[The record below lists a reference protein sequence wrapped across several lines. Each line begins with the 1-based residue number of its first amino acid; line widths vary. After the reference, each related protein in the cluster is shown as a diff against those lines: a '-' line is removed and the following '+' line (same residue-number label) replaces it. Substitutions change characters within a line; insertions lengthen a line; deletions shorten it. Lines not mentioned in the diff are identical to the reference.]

1 MNENENK
8 NQIKDFYSVPYYT
21 ENGCL
26 CYLPVG
32 RQDAQGIMLCN
43 FAPRIVSEI
52 IVDDGAEVTR
62 KYRISGTDAYGNE
75 ISPVEIPAGEL
86 EKMSWIA
93 NNLDASCDLCVVS
106 QVEKHVRCAIKTTA
120 RFADKR
126 YIFSHTGWK
135 KIGGEWHYLLPG
147 DKTYQVELKGK
158 QRNYYGAEG
167 MSREDAEDLVKLLSG
182 GMMPD
187 EVLLPCLAT
196 VFLSPLN
203 EFLRQIGHE
212 PKYLLTLIGRTG
224 SMKST
229 VAALMLSFFGNFSAT
244 DLPMS
249 FRDTA
254 NSIVHNAFTL
264 KDVLTCVDDYHPT
277 ARSDASQMK
286 ATMQTL
292 ARGYGDRAARNRLG
306 SDITLREPRP
316 PQGNVIVTAEF
327 APDIGES
334 GTARLFCVEMKPG
347 SICLPLLTEVQE
359 QALDGCFVRCMGA
372 FIRYIKERHLKDG
385 QEQSLL
391 ERLKMNFSELRSH
404 WRNELKEKSIPFHD
418 RLPDTLAC
426 LEVGF
431 LFLTDFLCAKDI
443 TDERDATELQN
454 RLHTVLLHLSAKQS
468 ESVEADRPTH
478 IFLRKLYSLIECGQ
492 VCLIPASSRL
502 ETLPKNY
509 IGYEDETYYYLMLDA
524 SHKAVKR
531 LCGEQDEG
539 FAISAKSLSKA
550 LADEGLIE
558 QDESGT
564 NTKTMRFGGRLKRV
578 MLLRKDK
585 ANKLVSV

>member
-1 MNENENK
+1 MNENK
-8 NQIKDFYSVPYYT
+8 NQIKDFYSAPYYT

-26 CYLPVG
+26 WYLPVG
-32 RQDAQGIMLCN
+32 RQDSPGIMLCN
-43 FAPRIVSEI
+43 FAPRIVREV
-52 IVDDGAEVTR
+52 IVDDGAEKTR
-62 KYRISGTDAYGNE
+62 RYLIGGTDANGNNFT
-75 ISPVEIPAGEL
+75 PVKVPAGEL

-106 QVEKHVRCAIKTTA
+106 QVEKHVRCAIKSTA
-120 RFADKR
+120 RFAEKQ

-135 KIGGEWHYLLPG
+135 KIDGAWQYLLPG
-147 DKTYQVELKGK
+147 DERYRVELKGK
-158 QRNYYGAEG
+158 QRNYRGADTCT
-167 MSREDAEDLVKLLSG
+167 EDDLRKLFCFLRSDL
-182 GMMPD
+182 MPD
-187 EVLLPCLAT
+187 EIILPCIAL

-212 PKYLLTLIGRTG
+212 PKFLLTLIGRTG

-254 NSIVHNAFTL
+254 NSIVHNAFAL

-277 ARSDASQMK
+277 ARAEAGRMK
-286 ATMQTL
+286 ETMQIL
-292 ARGYGDRAARNRLG
+292 ARGYGDRTARNRLG

-385 QEQSLL
+385 QEQSSL

-454 RLHTVLLHLSAKQS
+454 RLHIVLLHLSAKQS

-492 VCLIPASSRL
+492 VCLLPASSRL

-509 IGYEDETYYYLMLDA
+509 IGYEDETYYYLLLDV

-539 FAISAKSLSKA
+539 FAISAKSLAKA

-558 QDESGT
+558 PGDNGT
-564 NTKTMRFGGRLKRV
+564 NTRTMRFGGRLKRV
-578 MLLRKDK
+578 MLLRKEK

>member
-1 MNENENK
+1 MNENQ
-8 NQIKDFYSVPYYT
+8 NQIKDFYSAPYYT

-26 CYLPVG
+26 WYLPVG
-32 RQDAQGIMLCN
+32 RQDSPGIMLCN
-43 FAPRIVSEI
+43 FAPRIVREV
-52 IVDDGAEVTR
+52 IVDDGAEKTR
-62 KYRISGTDAYGNE
+62 RYLIGGTDANGNNFT
-75 ISPVEIPAGEL
+75 PVEVPAGEL

-167 MSREDAEDLVKLLSG
+167 FVKEDAEELVKLLSCS
-182 GMMPD
+182 MMPD

-212 PKYLLTLIGRTG
+212 PKFLLTLIGRTG

-254 NSIVHNAFTL
+254 NSILHNAFAL

-286 ATMQTL
+286 AAMQTL

-334 GTARLFCVEMKPG
+334 GTARLFCIEMKPG
-347 SICLPLLTEVQE
+347 GINLPLLTEAQDK
-359 QALDGCFVRCMGA
+359 ALEGKYAACMRGYTDMVKFFA
-372 FIRYIKERHLKDG
+372 DKGEVCGILK
-385 QEQSLL
+385 SKFMTYRSKWR
-391 ERLKMNFSELRSH
+391 ERLRE
-404 WRNELKEKSIPFHD
+404 NEIQFHD

-426 LEVGF
+426 LEIGF
-431 LFLTDFLCAKDI
+431 SFMEIFLSAETDFGEEDI
-443 TDERDATELQN
+443 AVLNARFES
-454 RLHTVLLHLSAKQS
+454 VLLRLAARQC
-468 ESVEADRPTH
+468 ESVEQDRPTH

-492 VCLIPASSRL
+492 VCPIPASSRL

-509 IGYEDETYYYLMLDA
+509 IGYEDETYYYLLLDV

-539 FAISAKSLSKA
+539 FAISAKSLAKA

-558 QDESGT
+558 PGDNGT
-564 NTKTMRFGGRLKRV
+564 NTRTMRFGGRLKRV

>member
-1 MNENENK
+1 MNE
-8 NQIKDFYSVPYYT
+8 NQIKDFYSAPYYT

-32 RQDAQGIMLCN
+32 RQDSPGIMLCN
-43 FAPRIVSEI
+43 FAPRIVREV
-52 IVDDGAEVTR
+52 IVDDGAEKTR
-62 KYRISGTDAYGNE
+62 RYLIGGTDANGNE

-86 EKMSWIA
+86 EKMAWIA
-93 NNLDASCDLCVVS
+93 NCLDASCDLCVVS

-167 MSREDAEDLVKLLSG
+167 MSREDAEDIVKLLSCSL
-182 GMMPD
+182 MPD

-212 PKYLLTLIGRTG
+212 PKFLLTLIGRTG

-254 NSIVHNAFTL
+254 NSIVHNAFAL

-334 GTARLFCVEMKPG
+334 GTARLFCIEMKPG
-347 SICLPLLTEVQE
+347 GINLPLLTEAQDK
-359 QALDGCFVRCMGA
+359 ALEGKYAACMRGYTDMVKYFA
-372 FIRYIKERHLKDG
+372 DKGEVCGILK
-385 QEQSLL
+385 SKFMTYRSKWR
-391 ERLKMNFSELRSH
+391 ERLRE
-404 WRNELKEKSIPFHD
+404 NEIQFHD

-426 LEVGF
+426 LEIGF
-431 LFLTDFLCAKDI
+431 SFMEIFLSAEAHMDEKGI
-443 TDERDATELQN
+443 TALNERFEN
-454 RLHTVLLHLSAKQS
+454 VLLYLAARQS
-468 ESVEADRPTH
+468 ESIEQDRSTH
-478 IFLRKLYSLIECGQ
+478 IFLRKLYSLIECGN
-492 VCLIPASSRL
+492 VCLLPATGRTEIP
-502 ETLPKNY
+502 PKNY

-539 FAISAKSLSKA
+539 FAISAKSLAKA

-558 QDESGT
+558 PGDNGT
-564 NTKTMRFGGRLKRV
+564 NTRTMRFGGRLKRV
-578 MLLRKDK
+578 MLLHKEK

>member
-1 MNENENK
+1 MDQEKQTGN
-8 NQIKDFYSVPYYT
+8 YYTPPYCT

-26 CYLPVG
+26 CYRPPE

-62 KYRISGTDAYGNE
+62 KYRIGGTDAYGNE

-86 EKMSWIA
+86 EKMAWIA
-93 NNLDASCDLCVVS
+93 NCLDASCDLCVVS

-167 MSREDAEDLVKLLSG
+167 MSREDAEDIVKLLSCSL
-182 GMMPD
+182 MPD

-212 PKYLLTLIGRTG
+212 PKFLLTLIGRTG

-254 NSIVHNAFTL
+254 NSIVHNAFAL

-334 GTARLFCVEMKPG
+334 GTARLFCIEMKPG
-347 SICLPLLTEVQE
+347 GINLPLLTEAQDK
-359 QALDGCFVRCMGA
+359 ALEGKYAACMRGYTDMVKYFA
-372 FIRYIKERHLKDG
+372 DKGEVCGILK
-385 QEQSLL
+385 SKFMTYRSKWR
-391 ERLKMNFSELRSH
+391 ERLRE
-404 WRNELKEKSIPFHD
+404 NEIQFHD

-426 LEVGF
+426 LEIGF
-431 LFLTDFLCAKDI
+431 SFMEIFLSAEAHMDEKGI
-443 TDERDATELQN
+443 TALNERFEN
-454 RLHTVLLHLSAKQS
+454 VLLYLAARQS
-468 ESVEADRPTH
+468 ESIEQDRPTH

-509 IGYEDETYYYLMLDA
+509 IGYEDETYYYLLLDV

-539 FAISAKSLSKA
+539 FAISAKSLAKA
-550 LADEGLIE
+550 LVDEGLIE

-585 ANKLVSV
+585 ANKLISV

>member
-1 MNENENK
+1 MNENK
-8 NQIKDFYSVPYYT
+8 NQIKDFYSAPYYT

-32 RQDAQGIMLCN
+32 RQDSPGIMLCN
-43 FAPRIVSEI
+43 FVPRIVREV
-52 IVDDGAEVTR
+52 IVDDGAEKTR
-62 KYRISGTDAYGNE
+62 RYLIGGTDANGNNFT
-75 ISPVEIPAGEL
+75 PVEVPAGEL

-106 QVEKHVRCAIKTTA
+106 QVERHVRCAIKTTA
-120 RFADKR
+120 RFAEKQ

-135 KIGGEWHYLLPG
+135 RIDSAWQYLLPG
-147 DKTYQVELKGK
+147 DERYRVELKGK
-158 QRNYYGAEG
+158 QRNYRGADTCT
-167 MSREDAEDLVKLLSG
+167 EDDLRKLFCFLRSDL
-182 GMMPD
+182 MPD
-187 EVLLPCLAT
+187 EIILPCIALI
-196 VFLSPLN
+196 FLSPLN

-212 PKYLLTLIGRTG
+212 PKFLLTLIGRTG

-254 NSIVHNAFTL
+254 NSIIYNAFAL

-277 ARSDASQMK
+277 ARAEAGRMRE
-286 ATMQTL
+286 TMQIL
-292 ARGYGDRAARNRLG
+292 ARGYGDRTARNRLG

-327 APDIGES
+327 APNIGES

-418 RLPDTLAC
+418 RFPDTLAC

-454 RLHTVLLHLSAKQS
+454 RLHIVLLHLSAKQS

-478 IFLRKLYSLIECGQ
+478 IFLRKLYSLIECGN
-492 VCLIPASSRL
+492 VCLLPATGRTEIP
-502 ETLPKNY
+502 PKNY
-509 IGYEDETYYYLMLDA
+509 IGYEDENYYYLMLDA

-539 FAISAKSLSKA
+539 FAISAKSLAKA

-558 QDESGT
+558 PGDNGT
-564 NTKTMRFGGRLKRV
+564 NTRTMRFGGRLKRV
-578 MLLRKDK
+578 MLLRKEK

>member
-32 RQDAQGIMLCN
+32 RQDSPGSMLCN
-43 FAPRIVSEI
+43 FAPRIVREV
-52 IVDDGAEVTR
+52 IVDDGAEKTR
-62 KYRISGTDAYGNE
+62 RYLIGGTDANGNNFT
-75 ISPVEIPAGEL
+75 PVEVPAGEL

-93 NNLDASCDLCVVS
+93 NCLDASCDLCVVS

-167 MSREDAEDLVKLLSG
+167 FVKEDAEELIKLLSCS
-182 GMMPD
+182 MMPD

-254 NSIVHNAFTL
+254 NSIVHNAFAL

-286 ATMQTL
+286 AAMQTL

-334 GTARLFCVEMKPG
+334 GTARLFYIEMKPG
-347 SICLPLLTEVQE
+347 GVNLPLLTEAQDK
-359 QALDGCFVRCMGA
+359 ALEGKYAACMRGYTDMVKFFA
-372 FIRYIKERHLKDG
+372 DKGEVCGILK
-385 QEQSLL
+385 SKFMTYRSKWR
-391 ERLKMNFSELRSH
+391 ERLRE
-404 WRNELKEKSIPFHD
+404 NEIQFHE

-426 LEVGF
+426 LEIGF
-431 LFLTDFLCAKDI
+431 SFMEIFLSAEAHM
-443 TDERDATELQN
+443 DEKGI
-454 RLHTVLLHLSAKQS
+454 TVLNERFENVLLYLAARQS
-468 ESVEADRPTH
+468 ESIEQDRPTH

-539 FAISAKSLSKA
+539 FAISAKSLAKA

-558 QDESGT
+558 PGDNGT
-564 NTKTMRFGGRLKRV
+564 NTRTMRFGGRLKRV
-578 MLLRKDK
+578 MLLRKEK

>member
-1 MNENENK
+1 
-8 NQIKDFYSVPYYT
+8 
-21 ENGCL
+21 
-26 CYLPVG
+26 
-32 RQDAQGIMLCN
+32 
-43 FAPRIVSEI
+43 
-52 IVDDGAEVTR
+52 
-62 KYRISGTDAYGNE
+62 
-75 ISPVEIPAGEL
+75 
-86 EKMSWIA
+86 
-93 NNLDASCDLCVVS
+93 
-106 QVEKHVRCAIKTTA
+106 
-120 RFADKR
+120 
-126 YIFSHTGWK
+126 
-135 KIGGEWHYLLPG
+135 
-147 DKTYQVELKGK
+147 
-158 QRNYYGAEG
+158 
-167 MSREDAEDLVKLLSG
+167 
-182 GMMPD
+182 
-187 EVLLPCLAT
+187 
-196 VFLSPLN
+196 
-203 EFLRQIGHE
+203 
-212 PKYLLTLIGRTG
+212 
-224 SMKST
+224 MKST

-254 NSIVHNAFTL
+254 NSIVHNAFAL

-277 ARSDASQMK
+277 ARAEAGRMRE
-286 ATMQTL
+286 TMQIL
-292 ARGYGDRAARNRLG
+292 ARGYGDRTARNRLG

-454 RLHTVLLHLSAKQS
+454 RLHIVLLHLSAKQS

-478 IFLRKLYSLIECGQ
+478 IFLRKLYSLIECGN
-492 VCLIPASSRL
+492 VFLLPATGRTEIP
-502 ETLPKNY
+502 PKNY
-509 IGYEDETYYYLMLDA
+509 IGYEDENYYYLMLDA

-539 FAISAKSLSKA
+539 FAISAKSLAKA

-558 QDESGT
+558 PGDNGT
-564 NTKTMRFGGRLKRV
+564 NTRTMRFGGRLKRV
-578 MLLRKDK
+578 MLLHKEK

>member
-1 MNENENK
+1 MNENK
-8 NQIKDFYSVPYYT
+8 NQLKDFYSAPYYT

-32 RQDAQGIMLCN
+32 RQDLPGIMLCN
-43 FAPRIVSEI
+43 FAPRIVREV
-52 IVDDGAEVTR
+52 IVDDGAEKTR
-62 KYRISGTDAYGNE
+62 RYLIGGTDANGNNFT
-75 ISPVEIPAGEL
+75 PVEVPAGEL

-106 QVEKHVRCAIKTTA
+106 QVEKHVRCAIKSTA
-120 RFADKR
+120 RFAEKQ

-135 KIGGEWHYLLPG
+135 KIDGAWQYLLPG
-147 DKTYQVELKGK
+147 DETYRVEMKGK
-158 QRNYYGAEG
+158 QRNYRGTDTCT
-167 MSREDAEDLVKLLSG
+167 EDDLRKLFCFLRSNL
-182 GMMPD
+182 MPD
-187 EVLLPCLAT
+187 EIILPCIAL

-212 PKYLLTLIGRTG
+212 PKFLLTLIGRTG

-254 NSIVHNAFTL
+254 NSIVHNAFAL

-277 ARSDASQMK
+277 AK
-286 ATMQTL
+286 AEAGRMRETMQIL

-334 GTARLFCVEMKPG
+334 GTARLFCIEMKPG
-347 SICLPLLTEVQE
+347 GINLPLLTEAQDK
-359 QALDGCFVRCMGA
+359 ALEGKYAACMRGYTDMVKFFA
-372 FIRYIKERHLKDG
+372 DKGEVCGILK
-385 QEQSLL
+385 SKFMTYRSKWR
-391 ERLKMNFSELRSH
+391 ERLRE
-404 WRNELKEKSIPFHD
+404 NEIQFHD

-426 LEVGF
+426 LEIGF
-431 LFLTDFLCAKDI
+431 SFMEIFLSAETDFGEEDI
-443 TDERDATELQN
+443 AVLNARFES
-454 RLHTVLLHLSAKQS
+454 VLLRLAARQC
-468 ESVEADRPTH
+468 ESVEQDRPTH

-509 IGYEDETYYYLMLDA
+509 IGYEDETYYYLLLDV

-539 FAISAKSLSKA
+539 FAISAKSLAKA
-550 LADEGLIE
+550 LVDEGLIE

>member
-1 MNENENK
+1 MNENK
-8 NQIKDFYSVPYYT
+8 NQIKDFYSAPYYT

-26 CYLPVG
+26 WYLPVG
-32 RQDAQGIMLCN
+32 RQDSPGIMLCN
-43 FAPRIVSEI
+43 FAPRIVREV
-52 IVDDGAEVTR
+52 IVDDGAEKTR
-62 KYRISGTDAYGNE
+62 RYLIGGTDANGNE

-86 EKMSWIA
+86 EKMAWIA
-93 NNLDASCDLCVVS
+93 NCLDASCDLCVVS

-167 MSREDAEDLVKLLSG
+167 FVKEDAEELVKLLSCS
-182 GMMPD
+182 MMPD

-254 NSIVHNAFTL
+254 NSIVHNAFAL

-286 ATMQTL
+286 AAMQTL

-334 GTARLFCVEMKPG
+334 GTARLFCIEMKPG
-347 SICLPLLTEVQE
+347 GINLPLLTEAQDKAIE
-359 QALDGCFVRCMGA
+359 GKYAACMRGYTDMVKFFA
-372 FIRYIKERHLKDG
+372 DKGEVCGILK
-385 QEQSLL
+385 SKFMTYRSKWR
-391 ERLKMNFSELRSH
+391 ERLRE
-404 WRNELKEKSIPFHD
+404 NEIQFHD

-426 LEVGF
+426 LEIGF
-431 LFLTDFLCAKDI
+431 SFMEIFLSAEAHMDEKGI
-443 TDERDATELQN
+443 TALNERFEN
-454 RLHTVLLHLSAKQS
+454 VLLYLAARQS
-468 ESVEADRPTH
+468 ESIEQDRPTH

-509 IGYEDETYYYLMLDA
+509 IGYEDETYYYLLLDV

-539 FAISAKSLSKA
+539 FAISAKSLAKA

-558 QDESGT
+558 PGDNGT
-564 NTKTMRFGGRLKRV
+564 NTRTMRFGGRLKRV

-585 ANKLVSV
+585 ANKLISV

>member
-1 MNENENK
+1 MNENQ
-8 NQIKDFYSVPYYT
+8 NQIKDFYSAPYYT

-32 RQDAQGIMLCN
+32 RQDSPGIMLCN
-43 FAPRIVSEI
+43 FAPRIVCEV
-52 IVDDGAEVTR
+52 IVDDGAEKTR
-62 KYRISGTDAYGNE
+62 RYLIGGTDANGNNFT
-75 ISPVEIPAGEL
+75 PVEVPAGEL

-106 QVEKHVRCAIKTTA
+106 QVEKHVRCAIKSTA
-120 RFADKR
+120 RFAEKQ

-135 KIGGEWHYLLPG
+135 KVDGAWQYLLPG
-147 DKTYQVELKGK
+147 DERYRVELKGK
-158 QRNYYGAEG
+158 QRNYRGADTCT
-167 MSREDAEDLVKLLSG
+167 EDDLRKLFCFLRSDL
-182 GMMPD
+182 MPD
-187 EVLLPCLAT
+187 EIILPCIAL

-212 PKYLLTLIGRTG
+212 PKFLLTLIGRTG

-254 NSIVHNAFTL
+254 NSIVHNAFVL

-277 ARSDASQMK
+277 ARAEAGRMRE
-286 ATMQTL
+286 TMQIL

-334 GTARLFCVEMKPG
+334 GTARLFCIEMKPG
-347 SICLPLLTEVQE
+347 GINLPLLTEAQDK
-359 QALDGCFVRCMGA
+359 A
-372 FIRYIKERHLKDG
+372 
-385 QEQSLL
+385 L
-391 ERLKMNFSELRSH
+391 ERKYAACMRGYTDMLKFFADKGEICGILKSKFMTYRSKWRERLRE
-404 WRNELKEKSIPFHD
+404 NEIQFHD

-426 LEVGF
+426 LEIGF
-431 LFLTDFLCAKDI
+431 SFMEIFLSAETDFGEEDI
-443 TDERDATELQN
+443 AVLNARFES
-454 RLHTVLLHLSAKQS
+454 VLLRLAARQC
-468 ESVEADRPTH
+468 ESVEQDRPTH

-502 ETLPKNY
+502 ETLPKDY
-509 IGYEDETYYYLMLDA
+509 IGYEDETYYYLLLDV

-539 FAISAKSLSKA
+539 FAISAKSLAKA
-550 LADEGLIE
+550 LVDEGLIE
-558 QDESGT
+558 PGDNGT
-564 NTKTMRFGGRLKRV
+564 NTRTMRFGGRLKRV
-578 MLLRKDK
+578 MLLHKEK
-585 ANKLVSV
+585 ANKLISV

>member
-1 MNENENK
+1 MNENK
-8 NQIKDFYSVPYYT
+8 NQIKDFYSAPYYT

-32 RQDAQGIMLCN
+32 RQDSPGIMLCN
-43 FAPRIVSEI
+43 FAPRIVREV
-52 IVDDGAEVTR
+52 IVDDGAEKTR
-62 KYRISGTDAYGNE
+62 RYLIGGTDANGNNFT
-75 ISPVEIPAGEL
+75 PVEVPAGEL

-196 VFLSPLN
+196 AFLSPLN

-334 GTARLFCVEMKPG
+334 GTARLFCIEMKPG
-347 SICLPLLTEVQE
+347 GINLPLLTEAQDK
-359 QALDGCFVRCMGA
+359 ALEGKYAACMRGYTDMVKYFA
-372 FIRYIKERHLKDG
+372 DKGEVCGILK
-385 QEQSLL
+385 SKFMTYRSKWR
-391 ERLKMNFSELRSH
+391 ERLRE
-404 WRNELKEKSIPFHD
+404 NEIQFHD

-426 LEVGF
+426 LEIGF
-431 LFLTDFLCAKDI
+431 SFMEIFLSAEAHMDEKGI
-443 TDERDATELQN
+443 TALNERFEN
-454 RLHTVLLHLSAKQS
+454 VLLYLAARQS
-468 ESVEADRPTH
+468 ESIEQDRPTH
-478 IFLRKLYSLIECGQ
+478 IFLRKLYSLIECGN
-492 VCLIPASSRL
+492 VCLLPATGRTEIP
-502 ETLPKNY
+502 PKNY

-539 FAISAKSLSKA
+539 FAISAKSLAKA

-558 QDESGT
+558 PGDNGT
-564 NTKTMRFGGRLKRV
+564 NTRTMRFGGRLKRV
-578 MLLRKDK
+578 MLLHKEK

>member
-1 MNENENK
+1 MNENK
-8 NQIKDFYSVPYYT
+8 NQLKDFYSAPYYT

-32 RQDAQGIMLCN
+32 RQDSPGIMLCN
-43 FAPRIVSEI
+43 FAPRIVCEV
-52 IVDDGAEVTR
+52 IVDDGTEKTR
-62 KYRISGTDAYGNE
+62 RYLIGGTDANGNNFM
-75 ISPVEIPAGEL
+75 PVEVPAGEL

-277 ARSDASQMK
+277 AMSDASQMK

-347 SICLPLLTEVQE
+347 SIRLPLLTEVQE
-359 QALDGCFVRCMGA
+359 QALDGCFVRCMGT
-372 FIRYIKERHLKDG
+372 FIRYIKERYLKDG

-391 ERLKMNFSELRSH
+391 KRLKMNFSELRSH
-404 WRNELKEKSIPFHD
+404 WRTELKETSIPFHD

-478 IFLRKLYSLIECGQ
+478 IFLRKLYSLIECGN
-492 VCLIPASSRL
+492 VCLLPATGRTEIP
-502 ETLPKNY
+502 PKNY
-509 IGYEDETYYYLMLDA
+509 IGYEDETYYYLMLDT

-539 FAISAKSLSKA
+539 FAISAKSLAKA
-550 LADEGLIE
+550 LADEDLIE
-558 QDESGT
+558 SGDNGT
-564 NTKTMRFGGRLKRV
+564 NTRTMRFGGRLKRV
-578 MLLRKDK
+578 MLLRKEK

>member
-32 RQDAQGIMLCN
+32 RQDSPGIMLCN
-43 FAPRIVSEI
+43 FAPRIVREV
-52 IVDDGAEVTR
+52 IVDDGAEKTR
-62 KYRISGTDAYGNE
+62 RYLIGGTDANGNNFT
-75 ISPVEIPAGEL
+75 PVEVPAGEL

-93 NNLDASCDLCVVS
+93 NCLDASCDLCVVS

-120 RFADKR
+120 RYADKR

-167 MSREDAEDLVKLLSG
+167 FVKEDAEELVKLLSC

-187 EVLLPCLAT
+187 EVLLSCLAT

-203 EFLRQIGHE
+203 EFLRQIEHE

-254 NSIVHNAFTL
+254 NSIVHNAFAL

-286 ATMQTL
+286 AAMQTL

-306 SDITLREPRP
+306 SDITLRQPRP

-334 GTARLFCVEMKPG
+334 GTARLFCIEMKPG
-347 SICLPLLTEVQE
+347 GINLPLLTEAQDK
-359 QALDGCFVRCMGA
+359 ALEGKYAVCMRG
-372 FIRYIKERHLKDG
+372 YTDMLKFFADKG
-385 QEQSLL
+385 EICGILKSKFMTYRSKWR
-391 ERLKMNFSELRSH
+391 ERLRE
-404 WRNELKEKSIPFHD
+404 NEIQFHD

-426 LEVGF
+426 LEIGF
-431 LFLTDFLCAKDI
+431 SFMEIFLSAETDFGEEDI
-443 TDERDATELQN
+443 AVLNARFES
-454 RLHTVLLHLSAKQS
+454 VLLRLAARQC
-468 ESVEADRPTH
+468 ESVEQDRPTH

-509 IGYEDETYYYLMLDA
+509 IGYEDETYYYLLLDV

-539 FAISAKSLSKA
+539 FAISAKSLAKA
-550 LADEGLIE
+550 LVDEGLIE

-585 ANKLVSV
+585 ANKLISV

>member
-1 MNENENK
+1 MNE
-8 NQIKDFYSVPYYT
+8 NQIKDFYSAPYYT

-32 RQDAQGIMLCN
+32 RQDSPGIMLCN
-43 FAPRIVSEI
+43 FAPRIVREV
-52 IVDDGAEVTR
+52 IVDDGAEKTR
-62 KYRISGTDAYGNE
+62 RYLIGGTDANGNE

-86 EKMSWIA
+86 EKMAWIA
-93 NNLDASCDLCVVS
+93 NCLDASCDLCVVS

-167 MSREDAEDLVKLLSG
+167 MSREDAEDIVKLLSCSL
-182 GMMPD
+182 MPD

-212 PKYLLTLIGRTG
+212 PKFLLTLIGRTG

-254 NSIVHNAFTL
+254 NSIVHNAFAL

-334 GTARLFCVEMKPG
+334 GTARLFCIEMKPG
-347 SICLPLLTEVQE
+347 GINLPLLTEAQDK
-359 QALDGCFVRCMGA
+359 ALEGKYAACMRGYTDMVKYFA
-372 FIRYIKERHLKDG
+372 DKGEVCGILK
-385 QEQSLL
+385 SKFMTYRSKWR
-391 ERLKMNFSELRSH
+391 ERLRE
-404 WRNELKEKSIPFHD
+404 NEIQFHD

-426 LEVGF
+426 LEIGF
-431 LFLTDFLCAKDI
+431 SFMEIFLSAEAHM
-443 TDERDATELQN
+443 DEKGI
-454 RLHTVLLHLSAKQS
+454 TVLNERFENVLLYLAARQS
-468 ESVEADRPTH
+468 ESIEQDRPTH
-478 IFLRKLYSLIECGQ
+478 IFLRKLYSLIECGN
-492 VCLIPASSRL
+492 VCLLPATGRTEIP
-502 ETLPKNY
+502 PKNY

-539 FAISAKSLSKA
+539 FAISAKSLAKA

-558 QDESGT
+558 PGDNGT
-564 NTKTMRFGGRLKRV
+564 NTRTMRFGGRLKRV
-578 MLLRKDK
+578 MLLHKEK

>member
-1 MNENENK
+1 M
-8 NQIKDFYSVPYYT
+8 T
-21 ENGCL
+21 
-26 CYLPVG
+26 
-32 RQDAQGIMLCN
+32 
-43 FAPRIVSEI
+43 
-52 IVDDGAEVTR
+52 
-62 KYRISGTDAYGNE
+62 
-75 ISPVEIPAGEL
+75 AG
-86 EKMSWIA
+86 
-93 NNLDASCDLCVVS
+93 
-106 QVEKHVRCAIKTTA
+106 Q
-120 RFADKR
+120 
-126 YIFSHTGWK
+126 
-135 KIGGEWHYLLPG
+135 
-147 DKTYQVELKGK
+147 
-158 QRNYYGAEG
+158 
-167 MSREDAEDLVKLLSG
+167 
-182 GMMPD
+182 
-187 EVLLPCLAT
+187 T
-196 VFLSPLN
+196 V
-203 EFLRQIGHE
+203 
-212 PKYLLTLIGRTG
+212 
-224 SMKST
+224 
-229 VAALMLSFFGNFSAT
+229 
-244 DLPMS
+244 
-249 FRDTA
+249 
-254 NSIVHNAFTL
+254 
-264 KDVLTCVDDYHPT
+264 
-277 ARSDASQMK
+277 
-286 ATMQTL
+286 L

-306 SDITLREPRP
+306 SDITLRQPRP

-404 WRNELKEKSIPFHD
+404 WRTELKETSIPFHD

-426 LEVGF
+426 REVGF

-454 RLHTVLLHLSAKQS
+454 RLHIVLLHLSAKQS

-478 IFLRKLYSLIECGQ
+478 IFLRKLYSLIECGN
-492 VCLIPASSRL
+492 VCLLPATGRTEIP
-502 ETLPKNY
+502 PKNY

-539 FAISAKSLSKA
+539 FAISAKSLAKA

-558 QDESGT
+558 PGDNGT
-564 NTKTMRFGGRLKRV
+564 NTRTMRFGGRLKRV
-578 MLLRKDK
+578 MLLRKEK

>member
-1 MNENENK
+1 MNENK
-8 NQIKDFYSVPYYT
+8 NQLKDFYSAPYYT

-32 RQDAQGIMLCN
+32 RQDSPGIMLCN
-43 FAPRIVSEI
+43 FAPRIVCEV
-52 IVDDGAEVTR
+52 IVDDGAEKTR
-62 KYRISGTDAYGNE
+62 RYLIGGTDANGNNFT
-75 ISPVEIPAGEL
+75 PVEVPAGEL
-86 EKMSWIA
+86 EKMAWIA
-93 NNLDASCDLCVVS
+93 NCLDASCDLCVVS

-167 MSREDAEDLVKLLSG
+167 FVKEDAEELVKLLSC

-187 EVLLPCLAT
+187 EVLLSCLAT

-254 NSIVHNAFTL
+254 NSILHNAFAL

-286 ATMQTL
+286 AAMQTL

-334 GTARLFCVEMKPG
+334 GTARLFCIEMKPG
-347 SICLPLLTEVQE
+347 GINLPLLTEAQDK
-359 QALDGCFVRCMGA
+359 ALEGKYAACMRGYTDMVKFFA
-372 FIRYIKERHLKDG
+372 DKGEVCGILK
-385 QEQSLL
+385 SKFMTYRSKWR
-391 ERLKMNFSELRSH
+391 ERLRE
-404 WRNELKEKSIPFHD
+404 NEIQFHD

-426 LEVGF
+426 LEIGF
-431 LFLTDFLCAKDI
+431 SFMEIFLSAETDFGEEDI
-443 TDERDATELQN
+443 AVLNARFES
-454 RLHTVLLHLSAKQS
+454 VLLRLAARQC
-468 ESVEADRPTH
+468 ESVEQDRPTH

-509 IGYEDETYYYLMLDA
+509 IGYEDETYYYLLLDV

-539 FAISAKSLSKA
+539 FAISAKSLAKA

-558 QDESGT
+558 PGDNGT
-564 NTKTMRFGGRLKRV
+564 NTRTMRFGGRLKRV

>member
-1 MNENENK
+1 MNE
-8 NQIKDFYSVPYYT
+8 NQIKDFYSAPYYT

-26 CYLPVG
+26 WYLPVG
-32 RQDAQGIMLCN
+32 RQDSPGIMLCN
-43 FAPRIVSEI
+43 FAPRIVREV
-52 IVDDGAEVTR
+52 IVDDGAEKTR
-62 KYRISGTDAYGNE
+62 RYMIGGTDANGNE

-86 EKMSWIA
+86 EKMAWIA
-93 NNLDASCDLCVVS
+93 NCLDASCDLCVVS

-167 MSREDAEDLVKLLSG
+167 FVKEDAEELVKLLSCS
-182 GMMPD
+182 MMPE

-212 PKYLLTLIGRTG
+212 PKFLLTLIGRTG

-254 NSIVHNAFTL
+254 NSIVHNAFAL

-286 ATMQTL
+286 AAMQTL

-347 SICLPLLTEVQE
+347 GINLPLLTEAQGK
-359 QALDGCFVRCMGA
+359 ALEGKYAACMRGYTDMVKFFA
-372 FIRYIKERHLKDG
+372 DKGEVCGILK
-385 QEQSLL
+385 SKFMTYRSKWR
-391 ERLKMNFSELRSH
+391 ERLRE
-404 WRNELKEKSIPFHD
+404 NEIQFHD

-426 LEVGF
+426 LEIGF
-431 LFLTDFLCAKDI
+431 SFMEIFLSAETDFGAEDI
-443 TDERDATELQN
+443 AVLNARFES
-454 RLHTVLLHLSAKQS
+454 VLLRLAARQC
-468 ESVEADRPTH
+468 ESVEQDRPTH

-539 FAISAKSLSKA
+539 FAISAKSLAKA

-558 QDESGT
+558 PGDNGT
-564 NTKTMRFGGRLKRV
+564 NTRTMRFGGRLKRV
-578 MLLRKDK
+578 MLLRKEK

>member
-1 MNENENK
+1 MNE
-8 NQIKDFYSVPYYT
+8 NQIKDFYSAPYYT

-26 CYLPVG
+26 WYLPVG
-32 RQDAQGIMLCN
+32 RQDSPGIMLCN
-43 FAPRIVSEI
+43 FAPRIVREV
-52 IVDDGAEVTR
+52 IVDDGAEKTR
-62 KYRISGTDAYGNE
+62 RYLIGGTDANGNE
-75 ISPVEIPAGEL
+75 ISPVEVPAGEL
-86 EKMSWIA
+86 EKMSWVA

-334 GTARLFCVEMKPG
+334 GTARLFCIEMKPG
-347 SICLPLLTEVQE
+347 GINLPLLTEAQDK
-359 QALDGCFVRCMGA
+359 ALEGKYAACMRGYTDMVKFFA
-372 FIRYIKERHLKDG
+372 DKGEVCGILK
-385 QEQSLL
+385 SKFMTYRSKWR
-391 ERLKMNFSELRSH
+391 ERLRE
-404 WRNELKEKSIPFHD
+404 NEIQFHD

-426 LEVGF
+426 LEIGF

-478 IFLRKLYSLIECGQ
+478 IFLRKLYSLIECGN
-492 VCLIPASSRL
+492 VCLLPATGERKFRRKTISDTRMKPIIISCWMLLTKLSNGYAESR
-502 ETLPKNY
+502 T
-509 IGYEDETYYYLMLDA
+509 
-524 SHKAVKR
+524 
-531 LCGEQDEG
+531 
-539 FAISAKSLSKA
+539 KA
-550 LADEGLIE
+550 LL
-558 QDESGT
+558 SLPSLLPRRLP
-564 NTKTMRFGGRLKRV
+564 TK
-578 MLLRKDK
+578 
-585 ANKLVSV
+585 A

>member
-1 MNENENK
+1 MNENK
-8 NQIKDFYSVPYYT
+8 NQLKDFYSAPYYT

-32 RQDAQGIMLCN
+32 RQDSPGIMLCN
-43 FAPRIVSEI
+43 FAPRIVCEV
-52 IVDDGAEVTR
+52 IVDDGAEKTR
-62 KYRISGTDAYGNE
+62 QYLIGGTDANGNNFT
-75 ISPVEIPAGEL
+75 PVEVPAGEL

-106 QVEKHVRCAIKTTA
+106 QVEKHVRCAIKSTA
-120 RFADKR
+120 RFAEKQ

-135 KIGGEWHYLLPG
+135 KIDGAWQYLLPG
-147 DKTYQVELKGK
+147 DERYRVEMKGK
-158 QRNYYGAEG
+158 QRNYRGADTCT
-167 MSREDAEDLVKLLSG
+167 EDDLRKLFCFLRSDL
-182 GMMPD
+182 MPD
-187 EVLLPCLAT
+187 EIILTCIAL

-212 PKYLLTLIGRTG
+212 PKFLLTLIGRTG

-334 GTARLFCVEMKPG
+334 GTARLFCIEMKPG
-347 SICLPLLTEVQE
+347 GINLPLLTEAQDK
-359 QALDGCFVRCMGA
+359 ALEGKYAACMRG
-372 FIRYIKERHLKDG
+372 YTDMLKFFADKG
-385 QEQSLL
+385 EICGILKSKFMTYRSKWR
-391 ERLKMNFSELRSH
+391 ERLRE
-404 WRNELKEKSIPFHD
+404 NEIQFHD

-426 LEVGF
+426 LEIGF
-431 LFLTDFLCAKDI
+431 SFMEIFLSAETDFGEEEIKAFHARF
-443 TDERDATELQN
+443 ES
-454 RLHTVLLHLSAKQS
+454 VLLHLAARQC
-468 ESVEADRPTH
+468 ESVEQDRPTH
-478 IFLRKLYSLIECGQ
+478 IFLRKLYSLIECGN
-492 VCLIPASSRL
+492 VCLLPATGKTEIP
-502 ETLPKNY
+502 PKNY

-539 FAISAKSLSKA
+539 FAISAKSLAKA

-558 QDESGT
+558 LGDNGT
-564 NTKTMRFGGRLKRV
+564 KTRTMRFGGRLKRV
-578 MLLRKDK
+578 MLLHKGK

>member
-1 MNENENK
+1 MDQEKQTSN
-8 NQIKDFYSVPYYT
+8 YYMPPYCT

-26 CYLPVG
+26 CYRPPE

-43 FAPRIVSEI
+43 FAPRIASEI

-62 KYRISGTDAYGNE
+62 KYRIGGTDAYGNE
-75 ISPVEIPAGEL
+75 ISPVEILAGEL
-86 EKMSWIA
+86 EKMAWIA
-93 NNLDASCDLCVVS
+93 NCLDASCDLCVVS

-254 NSIVHNAFTL
+254 NSIVHNAFAL

-306 SDITLREPRP
+306 SDITLRQPRP

-334 GTARLFCVEMKPG
+334 GTARLFCIEMKPG
-347 SICLPLLTEVQE
+347 GINLPLLTEAQDK
-359 QALDGCFVRCMGA
+359 ALEGKYAACMRGYTDMVKFFA
-372 FIRYIKERHLKDG
+372 DKGEVCGILK
-385 QEQSLL
+385 SKFMTYRSKWR
-391 ERLKMNFSELRSH
+391 ERLRE
-404 WRNELKEKSIPFHD
+404 NEIQFHD

-426 LEVGF
+426 LEIGF
-431 LFLTDFLCAKDI
+431 SFMEIFLSAETDFGEEDI
-443 TDERDATELQN
+443 AVLNARFES
-454 RLHTVLLHLSAKQS
+454 VLLRLAARQC
-468 ESVEADRPTH
+468 ESVEQDRPTH

>member
-1 MNENENK
+1 MNE
-8 NQIKDFYSVPYYT
+8 NQIKDFYSAPYYT

-26 CYLPVG
+26 WYLPVG
-32 RQDAQGIMLCN
+32 RQDSPGIMLCN
-43 FAPRIVSEI
+43 FAPRIVREV
-52 IVDDGAEVTR
+52 IVDDGAEKTR
-62 KYRISGTDAYGNE
+62 RYLIGGTDANGNE

-86 EKMSWIA
+86 EKMAWIA
-93 NNLDASCDLCVVS
+93 NCLDASCDLCVVS

-277 ARSDASQMK
+277 ARAEAGRMRE
-286 ATMQTL
+286 TMQIL

-334 GTARLFCVEMKPG
+334 GTARLFCIEMKPG
-347 SICLPLLTEVQE
+347 GINLPLLTEAQDK
-359 QALDGCFVRCMGA
+359 ALEGKYAACMRGYTDMVKFFA
-372 FIRYIKERHLKDG
+372 DKGEVCGILK
-385 QEQSLL
+385 SKFMTYRSKWR
-391 ERLKMNFSELRSH
+391 ERLRE
-404 WRNELKEKSIPFHD
+404 NEIQFHD
-418 RLPDTLAC
+418 RLPDALAC
-426 LEVGF
+426 LEIGF
-431 LFLTDFLCAKDI
+431 SFMEIFLSAEAHMDEKGI
-443 TDERDATELQN
+443 TALNERFEN
-454 RLHTVLLHLSAKQS
+454 VLLYLAARQS
-468 ESVEADRPTH
+468 ESIEQDRPTH

-509 IGYEDETYYYLMLDA
+509 IGYEDETYYYLLLDV

-539 FAISAKSLSKA
+539 FAISAKSLAKA

-558 QDESGT
+558 PGDNGT
-564 NTKTMRFGGRLKRV
+564 NTRTMRFGGRLKRV
-578 MLLRKDK
+578 MLLHKEK

>member
-1 MNENENK
+1 MNENK
-8 NQIKDFYSVPYYT
+8 NQIKDFYSAPYYT

-32 RQDAQGIMLCN
+32 RQDSPGIMLCN
-43 FAPRIVSEI
+43 FAPRIVREV
-52 IVDDGAEVTR
+52 IVDDGAEKTR
-62 KYRISGTDAYGNE
+62 RYLIGGTDANGNNFT
-75 ISPVEIPAGEL
+75 PVEVPAGEL
-86 EKMSWIA
+86 EKMAWIA
-93 NNLDASCDLCVVS
+93 NCLDASCYLCVVS

-167 MSREDAEDLVKLLSG
+167 FVKEDAEELVKLLSCS
-182 GMMPD
+182 MMPD

-254 NSIVHNAFTL
+254 NSIVHNAFAL

-334 GTARLFCVEMKPG
+334 GTARLFCIEMKPG
-347 SICLPLLTEVQE
+347 GINLPLLTEAQDK
-359 QALDGCFVRCMGA
+359 ALEGKYAACMRGYTDMVKFFA
-372 FIRYIKERHLKDG
+372 DKGEVCGILK
-385 QEQSLL
+385 SKFMTYRSKWR
-391 ERLKMNFSELRSH
+391 ERLRE
-404 WRNELKEKSIPFHD
+404 NEIQFHD
-418 RLPDTLAC
+418 RLPDTLVC
-426 LEVGF
+426 LEIGF
-431 LFLTDFLCAKDI
+431 SFMEIFLSAEAHMDEKGI
-443 TDERDATELQN
+443 TALNARFES
-454 RLHTVLLHLSAKQS
+454 VLLRLAARQS
-468 ESVEADRPTH
+468 ESVEQDRPTH
-478 IFLRKLYSLIECGQ
+478 IFLRKLYSLIECGN
-492 VCLIPASSRL
+492 VCLLPATWRTEIP
-502 ETLPKNY
+502 PKNY

-539 FAISAKSLSKA
+539 FAISAKSLAKA

-558 QDESGT
+558 PGDNGT
-564 NTKTMRFGGRLKRV
+564 NTRTMRFGGRLKRV

>member
-1 MNENENK
+1 MDQEKQTGN
-8 NQIKDFYSVPYYT
+8 YYTPPYCT

-26 CYLPVG
+26 CYRPPE

-62 KYRISGTDAYGNE
+62 KYRIGGTDAYGNE

-86 EKMSWIA
+86 EKMAWIA
-93 NNLDASCDLCVVS
+93 NCLDASCDLCVVS

-120 RFADKR
+120 RFADKQ

-135 KIGGEWHYLLPG
+135 KVDGAWQYLLPG
-147 DKTYQVELKGK
+147 DERYRVELKGK
-158 QRNYYGAEG
+158 QRNYRGADTCT
-167 MSREDAEDLVKLLSG
+167 EDDLRKLFCFLRSDL
-182 GMMPD
+182 MPD
-187 EVLLPCLAT
+187 EIILPCIAL

-212 PKYLLTLIGRTG
+212 PKFLLTLIGRTG

-254 NSIVHNAFTL
+254 NSIVHNAFVL

-286 ATMQTL
+286 AAMQTL

-385 QEQSLL
+385 QEQSSL

-404 WRNELKEKSIPFHD
+404 WRTELKEASIPFHD

-454 RLHTVLLHLSAKQS
+454 RLHIVLLHLSAKQS

-478 IFLRKLYSLIECGQ
+478 IFLRKLYSLIECGN
-492 VCLIPASSRL
+492 VCLLPATGRTEIP
-502 ETLPKNY
+502 PKNY

-539 FAISAKSLSKA
+539 FAISAKSLAKA

-558 QDESGT
+558 PGDNGT
-564 NTKTMRFGGRLKRV
+564 NTRTMRFGGRLKRV
-578 MLLRKDK
+578 MLLHKEK

>member
-32 RQDAQGIMLCN
+32 RQDSPGIMLCN
-43 FAPRIVSEI
+43 FAPRIVREV
-52 IVDDGAEVTR
+52 IVDDGAEKTR
-62 KYRISGTDAYGNE
+62 RYLIGGTDANGNNFT
-75 ISPVEIPAGEL
+75 PVEVPAGEL

-93 NNLDASCDLCVVS
+93 NCLDASCDLCVVS

-120 RFADKR
+120 RYADKR

-167 MSREDAEDLVKLLSG
+167 FVKEDAEELVKLLSC

-187 EVLLPCLAT
+187 EVLLSCLAT

-203 EFLRQIGHE
+203 EFLRQIEHE

-254 NSIVHNAFTL
+254 NSIVHNAFAL

-286 ATMQTL
+286 AAMQTL

-306 SDITLREPRP
+306 SDITLRQPRP

-334 GTARLFCVEMKPG
+334 GTARLFCIEMKPG
-347 SICLPLLTEVQE
+347 GINLPPLTEAQDK
-359 QALDGCFVRCMGA
+359 ALEGKYAACMRGYTDMVKFFA
-372 FIRYIKERHLKDG
+372 DKGEVCGILK
-385 QEQSLL
+385 SKFMTYRSKWR
-391 ERLKMNFSELRSH
+391 ERLRE
-404 WRNELKEKSIPFHD
+404 NEIQFHD

-426 LEVGF
+426 LEIGF
-431 LFLTDFLCAKDI
+431 SFMEIFLSAEAHMDEKGI
-443 TDERDATELQN
+443 TALNERFEN
-454 RLHTVLLHLSAKQS
+454 VLLYLAASQS
-468 ESVEADRPTH
+468 ESIEQDRPTH

-492 VCLIPASSRL
+492 VCLIPASSRF

-539 FAISAKSLSKA
+539 FAISAKSLAKA

-558 QDESGT
+558 PGDNGT
-564 NTKTMRFGGRLKRV
+564 NTRTMRFGGRLKRV
-578 MLLRKDK
+578 MLLRKEK

>member
-1 MNENENK
+1 MDQEKQTGN
-8 NQIKDFYSVPYYT
+8 YYTPPYCT

-26 CYLPVG
+26 CYRPPE

-43 FAPRIVSEI
+43 FAPRIVREV
-52 IVDDGAEVTR
+52 IVDDGAEKTR
-62 KYRISGTDAYGNE
+62 RYLIGGTDANGNNFT
-75 ISPVEIPAGEL
+75 PVEVPAGEL

-106 QVEKHVRCAIKTTA
+106 QVEKHVRCAIKSTA
-120 RFADKR
+120 RFAEKQ

-135 KIGGEWHYLLPG
+135 KIDGAWQYLLPG
-147 DKTYQVELKGK
+147 DERYRVELKGK
-158 QRNYYGAEG
+158 QRNYRGADTCT
-167 MSREDAEDLVKLLSG
+167 EDDLRKLFCFLRSDL
-182 GMMPD
+182 MPD
-187 EVLLPCLAT
+187 EIILPCIAL

-212 PKYLLTLIGRTG
+212 PKFLLTLIGRTG

-254 NSIVHNAFTL
+254 NSIVHNAFAL

-277 ARSDASQMK
+277 AKSEAGRMRE
-286 ATMQTL
+286 TMQIL

-316 PQGNVIVTAEF
+316 PQGNVVVTAEF

-347 SICLPLLTEVQE
+347 SIRLPLLTEVQE

-372 FIRYIKERHLKDG
+372 FIRYIKERYLKDG

-404 WRNELKEKSIPFHD
+404 WRNELKETSIPFHD

-431 LFLTDFLCAKDI
+431 LILTDFLCAKDI

-478 IFLRKLYSLIECGQ
+478 IFLRKLYSLIECGN
-492 VCLIPASSRL
+492 VCLLPATGRTEIP
-502 ETLPKNY
+502 PKNY

-539 FAISAKSLSKA
+539 FAISAKSLAKA

-558 QDESGT
+558 PGDNGT
-564 NTKTMRFGGRLKRV
+564 NTRTMRFGGRLKRV
-578 MLLRKDK
+578 MLLHKEK
-585 ANKLVSV
+585 ANKLVFV

>member
-1 MNENENK
+1 MNE
-8 NQIKDFYSVPYYT
+8 NQIKDFYSAPYYT

-32 RQDAQGIMLCN
+32 RQDSPGIMLCN
-43 FAPRIVSEI
+43 FAPRIVREV
-52 IVDDGAEVTR
+52 IVDDGAEKTR
-62 KYRISGTDAYGNE
+62 RYLIGGTDANGNE

-86 EKMSWIA
+86 EKMAWIA
-93 NNLDASCDLCVVS
+93 NCLDASCDLCVVS

-126 YIFSHTGWK
+126 YIISHTGWK

-167 MSREDAEDLVKLLSG
+167 MSREDAEDIVKLLSCSL
-182 GMMPD
+182 MPD

-212 PKYLLTLIGRTG
+212 PKFLLTLIGRTG

-254 NSIVHNAFTL
+254 NSIVHNAFAL

-334 GTARLFCVEMKPG
+334 GTARLFCIEMKPG
-347 SICLPLLTEVQE
+347 GINLPLLTEAQDK
-359 QALDGCFVRCMGA
+359 ALEGKYAACMRGYTDMVKYFA
-372 FIRYIKERHLKDG
+372 DKGEVCGILK
-385 QEQSLL
+385 SKFMTYRSKWR
-391 ERLKMNFSELRSH
+391 ERLRE
-404 WRNELKEKSIPFHD
+404 NEIQFHD

-426 LEVGF
+426 LEIGF
-431 LFLTDFLCAKDI
+431 SFMEIFLSAEAHMDEKGI
-443 TDERDATELQN
+443 TALNERFEN
-454 RLHTVLLHLSAKQS
+454 VLLYLAARQS
-468 ESVEADRPTH
+468 ESIEQDRPTH
-478 IFLRKLYSLIECGQ
+478 IFLRKLYSLIECGN
-492 VCLIPASSRL
+492 VCLLPATGRTEIP
-502 ETLPKNY
+502 PKNY

-539 FAISAKSLSKA
+539 FAISAKSLAKA

-558 QDESGT
+558 PGDNGT
-564 NTKTMRFGGRLKRV
+564 NTRTMRFGGRLKRV
-578 MLLRKDK
+578 MLLHKEK

>member
-1 MNENENK
+1 
-8 NQIKDFYSVPYYT
+8 
-21 ENGCL
+21 
-26 CYLPVG
+26 
-32 RQDAQGIMLCN
+32 
-43 FAPRIVSEI
+43 
-52 IVDDGAEVTR
+52 
-62 KYRISGTDAYGNE
+62 
-75 ISPVEIPAGEL
+75 
-86 EKMSWIA
+86 MSWIA

-106 QVEKHVRCAIKTTA
+106 QVEKHVRCAIKSTA
-120 RFADKR
+120 RFAEKQ

-135 KIGGEWHYLLPG
+135 KIDGAWQYLLPG
-147 DKTYQVELKGK
+147 DERYRVEMKGK
-158 QRNYYGAEG
+158 QRNYRGADTCT
-167 MSREDAEDLVKLLSG
+167 EDDLRKLFCFLRSDL
-182 GMMPD
+182 MPD
-187 EVLLPCLAT
+187 EIILPCIAL

-212 PKYLLTLIGRTG
+212 PKFLLTLIGRTG

-254 NSIVHNAFTL
+254 NSIVHNAFAL

-277 ARSDASQMK
+277 ARAEAGRMRE
-286 ATMQTL
+286 TMQIL

-347 SICLPLLTEVQE
+347 SIRLPLLTEVQE

-372 FIRYIKERHLKDG
+372 FIRYIKERYLKDG

-404 WRNELKEKSIPFHD
+404 WRTELKETSIPFHD

-454 RLHTVLLHLSAKQS
+454 RLHSVLLRLSAKQS

-478 IFLRKLYSLIECGQ
+478 IFLRKLYSLIECGN
-492 VCLIPASSRL
+492 VCLLPATGRTEIP
-502 ETLPKNY
+502 PKNY

-539 FAISAKSLSKA
+539 FAISAKSLAKA

-558 QDESGT
+558 PGDNGT
-564 NTKTMRFGGRLKRV
+564 NTRTMRFGGRLKRV
-578 MLLRKDK
+578 MLLHKEK

>member
-1 MNENENK
+1 MNENK
-8 NQIKDFYSVPYYT
+8 NQIKDFYSAPYYT

-32 RQDAQGIMLCN
+32 RQDSPGIMLCN
-43 FAPRIVSEI
+43 FAPRIVREV
-52 IVDDGAEVTR
+52 IVDDGAEKTR
-62 KYRISGTDAYGNE
+62 RYLIGGTDANGNE

-86 EKMSWIA
+86 EKMAWIA
-93 NNLDASCDLCVVS
+93 NCLDASCDLCVVS

-167 MSREDAEDLVKLLSG
+167 FVKEDAEELVKLLSC

-187 EVLLPCLAT
+187 EVLLSCLAT

-254 NSIVHNAFTL
+254 NSILHNAFAL

-286 ATMQTL
+286 AAMQTL

-306 SDITLREPRP
+306 SDITLRQPRP

-334 GTARLFCVEMKPG
+334 GTARLFCIEMKPG
-347 SICLPLLTEVQE
+347 GINLPLLTEAQDK
-359 QALDGCFVRCMGA
+359 ALEGKYAACMRGYTDMVKYFA
-372 FIRYIKERHLKDG
+372 DKGEVCGILK
-385 QEQSLL
+385 SKFMTYRSKWR
-391 ERLKMNFSELRSH
+391 ERLRE
-404 WRNELKEKSIPFHD
+404 NEIQFHD

-426 LEVGF
+426 LEIGF
-431 LFLTDFLCAKDI
+431 SFMEIFLSAEAHMDEKGI
-443 TDERDATELQN
+443 TALNERFEN
-454 RLHTVLLHLSAKQS
+454 VLLYLAARQS
-468 ESVEADRPTH
+468 ESIEQDRPTH
-478 IFLRKLYSLIECGQ
+478 IFLRKLYSLIECGN
-492 VCLIPASSRL
+492 VCLLPATGRTEIP
-502 ETLPKNY
+502 PKNY